1 MRAHL
6 VITFIMFASLFYCE
20 QSFSTCKNV
29 SVINY
34 SQNVLEDGTYSA
46 IVEYYNPKT
55 YQNSR
60 YQLQVTVSS
69 DRVIAIHFG
78 NGGSLHSGSNNSEYR
93 YQGGVLSFST
103 DYNGNITSAQASV
116 SIYYSNT
123 NSTTTYK
130 IIIQ

>member
-29 SVINY
+29 RFINY
-34 SQNVLEDGTYSA
+34 SQNVLENGTYSA

-69 DRVIAIHFG
+69 DRVIAIHLG
-78 NGGSLHSGSNNSEYR
+78 NGGSI
-93 YQGGVLSFST
+93 VLPIFRPHDQPFTFMNVFFFLFVFFFSMLF
-103 DYNGNITSAQASV
+103 
-116 SIYYSNT
+116 
-123 NSTTTYK
+123 
-130 IIIQ
+130 